1 MKIKNCQLCNRLYF
15 TKSYRGGLKEFRG
28 SDSKGA
34 FAGII
39 LLNFCL
45 LFRQRG
51 YSNILHFMSCDKIA
65 IVSAVISN
73 IMYIC
78 TIKFQQNGMKVVGN
92 VIQNW
97 ERLFQNSINY

>member
-1 MKIKNCQLCNRLYF
+1 MKIKVCWLCNKLYF
-15 TKSYRGGLKEFRG
+15 TKYYRGLKEFMG

-34 FAGII
+34 FTGII

-65 IVSAVISN
+65 KVSAVISN
-73 IMYIC
+73 VELCIHIC
-78 TIKFQQNGMKVVGN
+78 TIKFQHNGMKVLGSVF
-92 VIQNW
+92 
-97 ERLFQNSINY
+97 RY